1 CEKFMSSTQGFWT
14 HGRYEQPGGAIKRS
28 GRGQARTLDLPAGAS
43 MGGGEP
49 IDAPADSMHFAPPDP
64 VGGTVWGETS
74 VGRSFCPK
82 PVAEGVD
89 WGDMQVAR
97 TPRRP

>member
-1 CEKFMSSTQGFWT
+1 
-14 HGRYEQPGGAIKRS
+14 
-28 GRGQARTLDLPAGAS
+28 

-89 WGDMQVAR
+89 WGDMQVAW
-97 TPRRP
+97 TPRRLADAAAVAHVTRSSPNESRPVTGGGS